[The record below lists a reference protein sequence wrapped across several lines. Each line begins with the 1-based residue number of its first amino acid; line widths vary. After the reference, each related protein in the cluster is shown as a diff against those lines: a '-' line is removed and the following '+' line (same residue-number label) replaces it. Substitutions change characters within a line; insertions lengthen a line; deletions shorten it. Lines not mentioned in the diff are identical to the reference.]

1 MNALKTDIYN
11 QLFRILRLIEYIQL
25 VRMPYTKSATLTHL
39 LWMTSIVKDSI
50 FADVISKLNAE
61 VFTQKAGRLYPPV
74 SQLLALE
81 KKLALCTASL
91 VKSVDIPDYKQLE
104 RLFWDNVNHT
114 YGTGYFAEIPK
125 WGSNIF
131 IPLQVWE
138 SVLQPYALFYKNMN
152 PEFNFYDF
160 AFTTAALSAWRY
172 SQPVLK
178 LENDVY
184 RTLLNDENGRYV
196 DGHLLNYYFQWTNFI
211 HTPGLGHNDKPL
223 YGFFAHQNEVLFN
236 GNNVKVL
243 IIVFCYEDTEAN
255 ISDEDALSLTSNWG
269 DYVVLE
275 YRTDTIKTIK
285 DSLIGTNLKGSPE
298 LLILLGKMLS
308 LFNFSIHPKTDI
320 YNHRGYLMQP
330 TYNDTI
336 DSFLSSYRKH
346 KGMPVRRGVGKSP
359 SSNQRREVL
368 YHVHAPSC
376 PRLFDTG
383 LNTGFVSRMHKSSHI
398 ANDHFNTL
406 HWLKTDT
413 GLKLISGSLYT
424 QETETKL
431 IKSIQNYFY
440 GNNT

>member
-1 MNALKTDIYN
+1 MNALKTDIYY

-25 VRMPYTKSATLTHL
+25 VRMPYTKSATLTHF

-172 SQPVLK
+172 SNP
-178 LENDVY
+178 
-184 RTLLNDENGRYV
+184 
-196 DGHLLNYYFQWTNFI
+196 
-211 HTPGLGHNDKPL
+211 
-223 YGFFAHQNEVLFN
+223 
-236 GNNVKVL
+236 
-243 IIVFCYEDTEAN
+243 C
-255 ISDEDALSLTSNWG
+255 
-269 DYVVLE
+269 
-275 YRTDTIKTIK
+275 
-285 DSLIGTNLKGSPE
+285 
-298 LLILLGKMLS
+298 
-308 LFNFSIHPKTDI
+308 
-320 YNHRGYLMQP
+320 
-330 TYNDTI
+330 
-336 DSFLSSYRKH
+336 
-346 KGMPVRRGVGKSP
+346 
-359 SSNQRREVL
+359 
-368 YHVHAPSC
+368 
-376 PRLFDTG
+376 
-383 LNTGFVSRMHKSSHI
+383 
-398 ANDHFNTL
+398 
-406 HWLKTDT
+406 
-413 GLKLISGSLYT
+413 
-424 QETETKL
+424 
-431 IKSIQNYFY
+431 
-440 GNNT
+440 